1 MQYRKEVDGLRALA
15 VLPVVL
21 FHAGV
26 MGFSGGYV
34 GVDIF
39 FVISGYLI
47 TTIIIEERD
56 KNTFSLINFY
66 ERRARRILPALVFVL
81 IVTSIFAYLLMPGDA
96 LKSYS
101 QSLVSVMTF
110 SSNLF
115 FYLTSGYFSAVA
127 EERPLLHTWS
137 LAVEEQYYVFFPLM
151 IGMLWSFGKKKLLFI
166 ILLIAALSLA
176 FAQYAAIKNYIAFN
190 FFLIFSRAWELFLG
204 SAIALI
210 PAQKFRIGRWRE
222 EFLSIAGFVMI
233 LCSIVLYDE
242 HTPFPSFYALLPVVG
257 ACLII
262 AYSTTTS
269 LIGRLLSLNIL
280 VFIGLISYSLYLWH
294 QPLFAFLRIKS
305 IGEPSMALFLAAT
318 ACSFILAIFS
328 WKFVETPFR
337 NKKRFDREAIFKY
350 SSACMVAF
358 MSLGLL
364 GTFYQGFPQRFDV
377 PSYASSIQHSPKR
390 DACHTKGEDYLP
402 PQEGCRYF
410 GKQVNWAVL
419 GDSHLVE
426 PAYALAKRLEK
437 SDVGLLHLTFS
448 GCPPL
453 LSLQAKEP
461 GCTQWL
467 NDAVSY
473 LEGQN
478 EIENVLVGF
487 RYSAFLFGDQVDSYP
502 ETPDIDPSLR
512 IKAPRS
518 ALPNPREQ
526 YWEDFRMVISRLLA
540 AGKNVSVVY
549 PIPELPLDIHR
560 AIIPFSIF
568 GEETAFD
575 LEKITTAE
583 YYLERHRFILTKL
596 DSLPYG
602 DNLHAVK
609 PKEILCKDESC
620 PAIIAGKALY
630 FDSNHLSTF
639 GAELLVEDICLTDSM
654 CRTKYAAK

>member
-1 MQYRKEVDGLRALA
+1 MKYRKEVDGLRALA

-21 FHAGV
+21 FHAGIA
-26 MGFSGGYV
+26 GFSGGYV

-56 KNTFSLINFY
+56 KDTFSLLNFY
-66 ERRARRILPALVFVL
+66 ERRARRILPALAFVL
-81 IVTSIFAYLLMPGDA
+81 VVTSIFAYLLMPGDA

-110 SSNLF
+110 SSNVF

-137 LAVEEQYYVFFPLM
+137 LAVEEQYYVFFPLL
-151 IGMLWSFGKKKLLFI
+151 IGMLWSFGKKKILLI

-176 FAQYAAIKNYIAFN
+176 FAQYAAIKNYIALN

-210 PAQKFRIGRWRE
+210 PAHKFRIGRWRE
-222 EFLSIAGFVMI
+222 ELLSIAGFVMI
-233 LCSIVLYDE
+233 ICSIIFYDE
-242 HTPFPSFYALLPVVG
+242 HTPFPSVYALLPVVG

-262 AYSTTTS
+262 AYANSAS
-269 LIGRLLSLNIL
+269 LIGRLLSINIL

-318 ACSFILAIFS
+318 ACSFILAILS

-337 NKKRFDREAIFKY
+337 NKKRFDRVAIFKY
-350 SSACMVAF
+350 SSVCIAAF

-377 PSYASSIQHSPKR
+377 PSYAGSIQHSPKR
-390 DACHTKGEDYLP
+390 ETCHTEGEDYLP
-402 PQEGCRYF
+402 PHQSCRYF
-410 GKQVNWAVL
+410 GKQVSWAVL

-437 SDVGLLHLTFS
+437 NDVGLLHLTFS

-453 LSLQAKEP
+453 LSLEAKEP
-461 GCTQWL
+461 GCTRWL

-473 LEGQN
+473 LESN
-478 EIENVLVGF
+478 AEIKNVLVGF

-502 ETPDIDPSLR
+502 EIPDIDPSLR
-512 IKAPRS
+512 INAPRT
-518 ALPNPREQ
+518 ALHNPREA
-526 YWEDFRMVISRLLA
+526 YWEDFQTVISRLLA
-540 AGKNVSVVY
+540 AGKTVSVVY
-549 PIPELPLDIHR
+549 PIPELPMDIRR
-560 AIIPFSIF
+560 AIVPFSIF
-568 GEETAFD
+568 EEETAFD
-575 LEKITTAE
+575 LEKITTTE
-583 YYLERHRFILTKL
+583 YYFKRNQFILSKL

-602 DNLHAVK
+602 DHLHAVK
-609 PKEILCKDESC
+609 PKEILCKEESC
-620 PAIIAGKALY
+620 PAIIANKALY

-639 GAELLVEDICLTDSM
+639 GAELLVEDICLTDNA
-654 CRTKYAAK
+654 CRATLAAK